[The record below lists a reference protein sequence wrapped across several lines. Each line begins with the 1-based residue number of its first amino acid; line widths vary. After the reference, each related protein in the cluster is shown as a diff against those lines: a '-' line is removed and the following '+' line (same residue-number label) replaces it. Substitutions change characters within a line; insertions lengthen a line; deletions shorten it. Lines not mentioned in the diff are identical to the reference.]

1 MIVMI
6 DERNYRKL
14 LGSVIP
20 MMLNDAEIPLFPVV
34 KRLAQGDEKRMP

>member
-14 LGSVIP
+14 L
-20 MMLNDAEIPLFPVV
+20 DAEIPLFPVV